1 MKTVVLNNGV
11 SMPIIGFGTFC
22 LKNTIQCEDSVIN
35 ALQVGYRMIDTAEAY
50 GNEEYVGNAIA
61 KAGVPSEELF
71 LTTKINYTDYEKA
84 SRTIGA
90 SMEKLQVDYLDM
102 VLLHWSFANYYAAW
116 RVLERFYLEGTIRA
130 IGVSNFDSGR
140 LIDLRQHRV
149 PSRFMR
155 KIICRLRLSEVSR
168 Q

>member
-22 LKNTIQCEDSVIN
+22 LKITIQCEDSVIN

-71 LTTKINYTDYEKA
+71 LTTKN
-84 SRTIGA
+84 
-90 SMEKLQVDYLDM
+90 KLY
-102 VLLHWSFANYYAAW
+102 
-116 RVLERFYLEGTIRA
+116 
-130 IGVSNFDSGR
+130 R
-140 LIDLRQHRV
+140 L
-149 PSRFMR
+149 
-155 KIICRLRLSEVSR
+155 
-168 Q
+168 